1 MCFAERFL
9 MNSISR
15 VATAAVLV
23 FGIVVL
29 SGSAQT
35 APATEPAAAFVPFDQ
50 WKGAILA
57 GDAAALKALYSTS
70 PAAQTRIGG
79 VMHDADA
86 DTTFWL
92 GLNARSMKVDF
103 VRQIV
108 RPDRASMIFR
118 AEVVSGMPNG
128 QTVTVTDDQYWLKQ
142 GDQWR
147 LVGIER
153 TDSPRLKQPSDMKK
167 NIYPSDVDAHAE
179 IKEAEERAA
188 RAHKR
193 LLLVFGAN
201 WCFDCHV
208 LDLAFQG
215 PDLAPVLTANY
226 ELVHVDLGPDEHKNA
241 DLVQQYDIP
250 LDKGVPAI
258 AVAESDGKLVF
269 SQKNGEVE
277 DARRLT
283 PEVLLEF
290 LNKWKPQAR

>member
-1 MCFAERFL
+1 
-9 MNSISR
+9 MNSIGR
-15 VATAAVLV
+15 VAATTVLV
-23 FGIVVL
+23 FGSVV
-29 SGSAQT
+29 SCTWAQT
-35 APATEPAAAFVPFDQ
+35 AHSPEPSAAFVPFEQ
-50 WKGAILA
+50 WKSAILT
-57 GDAAALKALYSTS
+57 GDAAALQALYSTN

-79 VMHDADA
+79 GMHEADA
-86 DTTFWL
+86 DTSFWL
-92 GLNARSMKVDF
+92 GLKARSMKVEF

-118 AEVVSGMPNG
+118 ADVVSGMPNG
-128 QTVTVTDDQYWLKQ
+128 QTVTVTDDQYWLKP

-167 NIYPSDVDAHAE
+167 NIYPAEVDAHAE
-179 IKEAEERAA
+179 IGEAEERAA

-215 PDLAPVLTANY
+215 LDLAPVLTANY

-241 DLVQQYDIP
+241 DLVRQYEIP
-250 LDKGVPAI
+250 LDKGVPAM

-283 PEVLLEF
+283 PRALLEF
-290 LNKWKPQAR
+290 LNKWKPQAQ

>member
-1 MCFAERFL
+1 MNRVVGLAVVSVLFL
-9 MNSISR
+9 GMPVTHAWAQSTASADAATFPPFEQWKRAVLAGN
-15 VATAAVLV
+15 ATAL
-23 FGIVVL
+23 
-29 SGSAQT
+29 
-35 APATEPAAAFVPFDQ
+35 
-50 WKGAILA
+50 KGF
-57 GDAAALKALYSTS
+57 YSTS
-70 PAAQTRIGG
+70 PATQVRIAGT
-79 VMHDADA
+79 MFDADA
-86 DTTFWL
+86 DTNFWL
-92 GLNARSMKVDF
+92 ALKPRSMKVAI
-103 VRQIV
+103 VRLIV
-108 RPDRASMIFR
+108 RPDKASVIFR
-118 AEVVSGMPNG
+118 AEVVTGQPNG
-128 QTVTVTDDQYWLKQ
+128 QSASITDDQFWMKQ

-147 LVGIER
+147 LAGVER
-153 TDSPRLKQPSDMKK
+153 TDSPRLKQPSDMNK
-167 NIYPSDVDAHAE
+167 NIYPADADAHAE
-179 IKEAEERAA
+179 IKAAEERAA

-215 PDLAPVLTANY
+215 PELAPVLTANY

-241 DLVQQYDIP
+241 DLVQQYEIP

-258 AVAESDGKLVF
+258 AVVESDGKLIF

>member
-1 MCFAERFL
+1 MNRIIGIVAATVFGFGFL
-9 MNSISR
+9 MSC
-15 VATAAVLV
+15 AW
-23 FGIVVL
+23 
-29 SGSAQT
+29 AQT
-35 APATEPAAAFVPFDQ
+35 APSPDPTAAFVPFEE
-50 WKGAILA
+50 WKSAILA
-57 GDAAALKALYSTS
+57 GDAAALKALYSAN
-70 PAAQTRIGG
+70 PPAQTRVGG

-86 DTTFWL
+86 DTSFWL
-92 GLNARSMKVDF
+92 DLKPRSMKVEF

-118 AEVVSGMPNG
+118 ADVVSGMPNG
-128 QTVTVTDDQYWLKQ
+128 QTVSVTDDQYWLKQ

-167 NIYPSDVDAHAE
+167 NIYPADVDAHAE
-179 IKEAEERAA
+179 MKEAEGRAA

-215 PDLAPVLTANY
+215 PELAPVLTANY
-226 ELVHVDLGPDEHKNA
+226 ELVHVDLGPDEHKNV
-241 DLVQQYDIP
+241 DLVQLYEIP